1 MSDKKEVLNLQT
13 YKTLN
18 RNNKYFQFIESCL
31 HKQYGEN
38 IKKHMHHIIPQYVF
52 RGGSPEDLDFMNSP
66 ENAILL
72 SVEDHIQAHVLL
84 FEVYG
89 NLQDQG
95 AALLLVGYEQ
105 ESRAIWQKLG
115 AEASHKVQQAH
126 GKTMWSDEFQKE
138 MAKRSLAKPD
148 ASETRSK
155 GGRIGGRRRNEGI
168 AIKPHERY
176 VFLYKEKPILCVLNC
191 STGGDVLAEIKKF
204 ESITG
209 QVTNLSRVTN
219 LLSGD
224 RNSLNGWSCM
234 KLDSIQPN

>member
-1 MSDKKEVLNLQT
+1 MSDIKEVLNLQT

-31 HKQYGEN
+31 NKQYGEN

-52 RGGSPEDLDFMNSP
+52 RNGSPEDLDFMNSP
-66 ENAILL
+66 ENAIEL
-72 SVEDHIQAHVLL
+72 SLEDHIQAHVLL

-89 NLQDQG
+89 NLQDKG
-95 AALLLVGYEQ
+95 AAYLLDNYEQ
-105 ESRAIWQKLG
+105 ESRAIWQILG
-115 AEASHKVQQAH
+115 AKASHKVQQAH
-126 GKTMWSDEFQKE
+126 GKNMWNNEFQKE

-148 ASETRSK
+148 ALETRSK
-155 GGRIGGRRRNEGI
+155 GGKIGGKKRNEGI

-176 VFLYKEKPILCVLNC
+176 IFFYKKEPILCVLNC
-191 STGGDVLAEIKKF
+191 STGGDVVAEIKKF

-209 QVTNLSRVTN
+209 QTTKLSRATN
-219 LLSGD
+219 LLSGE
-224 RNSLNGWSCM
+224 RNSLYDWSCM